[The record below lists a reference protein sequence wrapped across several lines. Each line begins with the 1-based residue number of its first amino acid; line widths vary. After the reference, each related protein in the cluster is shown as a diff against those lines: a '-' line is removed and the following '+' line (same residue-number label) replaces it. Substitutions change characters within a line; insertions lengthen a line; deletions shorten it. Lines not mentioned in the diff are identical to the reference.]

1 MSRYIP
7 AERVLYEKMTEN
19 IENLSYTELLI
30 FSFIVHD
37 KLETRRIL
45 SIIDQS
51 LIEIMKTLPSTPD
64 LESRINELEHI
75 NEGFKKIMENER
87 KIFQH
92 LKKLID

>member
-7 AERVLYEKMTEN
+7 AERELYEKMMEN

-45 SIIDQS
+45 SILYQS
-51 LIEIMKTLPSTPD
+51 LIEIMKNLSKHT
-64 LESRINELEHI
+64 
-75 NEGFKKIMENER
+75 
-87 KIFQH
+87 
-92 LKKLID
+92 

>member
-7 AERVLYEKMTEN
+7 AERELYEKMREN

-30 FSFIVHD
+30 FSLILHD

-45 SIIDQS
+45 HIINQS

-64 LESRINELEHI
+64 LESKINELEQV
-75 NEGFKKIMENER
+75 NEGFQKIMETETR
-87 KIFQH
+87 IRQYVQ
-92 LKKLID
+92 KLID

>member
-7 AERVLYEKMTEN
+7 AERELYEKMREN

-30 FSFIVHD
+30 FSLILHD